1 MGRVDLPLGTNDN
14 VFVRY
19 INTRRTRFVPGF
31 LGGVLD
37 GTSTSAWGRNFRN
50 SQSTVAG
57 WKVLGPT
64 LVNEFRFSW
73 ARGRSDGQQDPFGQN
88 GLDQIGFKGVPADPA
103 ILGGIVGIDISG
115 HVRLGSPN
123 FMPKVQHTDQVEYL
137 NTLSWLHGRHAFKF
151 GADIMT
157 PMNNQYLDVPSTR
170 GNLGFNGQFTG
181 SALGD
186 FLLGYARSAELS
198 NVFIINQR
206 HYATNFFAQDDW
218 KATSRLTVNLGLR
231 YDFMTPAYERDNH
244 MANFDPVAGALVF
257 ASDGSLENRALV
269 KPDRNN
275 FAPRVGLV
283 YKLSDMLVARG
294 GYGVFYNPFDRIGS
308 EDQIALNPPG
318 LRNIS
323 ITAASSATTPVLFL
337 RDGFPANYLDPANIV
352 LSRLLIRAVDPNAPD
367 ALFQQFGGGIER
379 QIGRDFSA
387 SVDVIGNIGRNIA
400 ILRNINQ
407 PLPGSLDANGP
418 LPYPNFGNVQWREM
432 AGDSRYYG
440 VDTQLQKRFGAAT
453 ASASPIPTATRATR
467 RRNISPPRPGGR
479 RTGAILI
486 RGKDR
491 ATST

>member
-1 MGRVDLPLGTNDN
+1 VDLPLGTNDN

-37 GTSTSAWGRNFRN
+37 GTSTSAWGRNFLN

-57 WKVLGPT
+57 WTKVLGPT

-103 ILGGIVGIDISG
+103 ILGGIVGIDISA

-283 YKLSDMLVARG
+283 YKLSDTLVARG

-337 RDGFPANYLDPANIV
+337 RRVPGELSRPRQHRPEQVADSRCRSECARCAFPAVRRRHRAPDWA
-352 LSRLLIRAVDPNAPD
+352 RLLG
-367 ALFQQFGGGIER
+367 L
-379 QIGRDFSA
+379 
-387 SVDVIGNIGRNIA
+387 
-400 ILRNINQ
+400 
-407 PLPGSLDANGP
+407 
-418 LPYPNFGNVQWREM
+418 
-432 AGDSRYYG
+432 
-440 VDTQLQKRFGAAT
+440 
-453 ASASPIPTATRATR
+453 
-467 RRNISPPRPGGR
+467 GR
-479 RTGAILI
+479 RH
-486 RGKDR
+486 RQHRQEHRNPQKHQP
-491 ATST
+491 ATTRFARCQRSAAVSEFRQRPVARHGG